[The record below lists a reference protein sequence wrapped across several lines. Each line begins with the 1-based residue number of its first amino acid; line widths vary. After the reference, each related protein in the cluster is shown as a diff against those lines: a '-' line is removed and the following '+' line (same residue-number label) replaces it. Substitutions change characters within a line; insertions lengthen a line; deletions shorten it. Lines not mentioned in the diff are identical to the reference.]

1 MATLNIPDI
10 SDAQLTELEKLARA
24 QERTVD
30 EVLGEPWTN
39 TSNRSS
45 WAALKNTDVPSRA
58 SWASPRRNVPC
69 HCGYQYLHQR
79 SEFRRHGTNCST
91 WRAPATS
98 SFQFRTISWMSCG
111 TSCGT
116 SSGGQRTRFPLQP
129 TGSATSQN
137 ASNRS
142 NA

>member
-1 MATLNIPDI
+1 MATSNIPGI

-39 TSNRSS
+39 TLNRSS

-69 HCGYQYLHQR
+69 LIAESRQSAVGKWFGSLR
-79 SEFRRHGTNCST
+79 IPIST
-91 WRAPATS
+91 
-98 SFQFRTISWMSCG
+98 
-111 TSCGT
+111 
-116 SSGGQRTRFPLQP
+116 
-129 TGSATSQN
+129 SAL
-137 ASNRS
+137 
-142 NA
+142 